1 MLFRSIA
8 WLTYRLSSLHDK
20 DNNHIFKGV
29 FVVTDRRV
37 LNKQLQDTILG
48 FEHVEGTVTTITEKD
63 ANASEKLRDAI
74 NADKTGIVITT
85 LQRFPQIYEQITSH
99 SGNRYAVVVDEAHSS
114 QSGKS
119 AEKLKA
125 ALADTDE
132 ALRELAEWEDRSVEE
147 LEKEQDRLMLDLLSQ
162 GQHNKDRK
170 SVV

>member
-1 MLFRSIA
+1 MAPVSQFVTLKQVLGPETANRFDN
-8 WLTYRLSSLHDK
+8 H
-20 DNNHIFKGV
+20 NNHIFKGV

-74 NADKTGIVITT
+74 NSEKTGIVITT

-125 ALADTDE
+125 P
-132 ALRELAEWEDRSVEE
+132 
-147 LEKEQDRLMLDLLSQ
+147 
-162 GQHNKDRK
+162 
-170 SVV
+170 

>member
-1 MLFRSIA
+1 MQINRYCHY
-8 WLTYRLSSLHDK
+8 YRY
-20 DNNHIFKGV
+20 
-29 FVVTDRRV
+29 
-37 LNKQLQDTILG
+37 
-48 FEHVEGTVTTITEKD
+48 
-63 ANASEKLRDAI
+63 NASLKS
-74 NADKTGIVITT
+74 
-85 LQRFPQIYEQITSH
+85 YEQITSH

-162 GQHNKDRK
+162 GQHNNLSFLCLYRHSKPKTLQTFGILVEKERLPTRINIRPITTTPCYRLLKKDLSRMF
-170 SVV
+170 